1 MLSVSEK
8 RFYLIEIGIEYKKAS
23 STFPF
28 ANASI
33 AYEVRASKCEWK
45 NTCLKSRLDSIWKNK
60 NIEMDCRTK

>member
-33 AYEVRASKCEWK
+33 AYEVRASKCE
-45 NTCLKSRLDSIWKNK
+45 
-60 NIEMDCRTK
+60 